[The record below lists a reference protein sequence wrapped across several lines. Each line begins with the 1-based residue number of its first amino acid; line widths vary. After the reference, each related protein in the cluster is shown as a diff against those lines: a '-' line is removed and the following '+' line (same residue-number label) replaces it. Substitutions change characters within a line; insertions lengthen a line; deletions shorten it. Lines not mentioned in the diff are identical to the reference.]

1 MSTLIS
7 SPSVFRA
14 NALASLGQLPSFSP
28 ILKNLMAGL
37 AGDDV
42 SFSLIAKWIE
52 KDTVLAANVLRLV
65 NSALYGRQSS
75 ISSIHHAISILG
87 VNKVRNIVLSLS
99 VSGMWTKVR
108 TPKGFSIARFNL
120 HSAATAVLADMLV
133 QKLPVDY
140 PEGGFVAGLLHDIGK
155 LLIALS
161 APDQYQASQQLCE
174 SGNRTLS
181 ECENELIGITHSEL
195 SALALEKWQ
204 LPEPIRR
211 AVQDHHA
218 QSLDT
223 SRLSTAV
230 KIADAIANRFGISV
244 ISSPTLGDPVEPLVS
259 IGLESS
265 VKSILEDFK
274 LEFESIKSFY

>member
-7 SPSVFRA
+7 SPGVYRA

-52 KDTVLAANVLRLV
+52 KDTVLAANVLRMV

-87 VNKVRNIVLSLS
+87 VIKVRNIVLSLS
-99 VSGMWTKVR
+99 VSGMWTKLR

-133 QKLPVDY
+133 QKLPSDY

-161 APDQYQASQQLCE
+161 APEQYLAIQQLSE
-174 SGNRTLS
+174 SSNRRLT
-181 ECENELIGITHSEL
+181 ECETELIGITHPEL

-211 AVQDHHA
+211 AVQDHHVD
-218 QSLDT
+218 SLDT

-230 KIADAIANRFGISV
+230 QIANAVANRLGISV
-244 ISSPTLGDPVEPLVS
+244 MSSSTVGDPRELLVS
-259 IGLESS
+259 IGLDASS
-265 VKSILEDFK
+265 TSILEDFK